1 MGLDFYKK
9 LLLKTPSDKRRKR
22 HTPLN
27 YPPELR
33 GPANNKYGGH
43 QAQSLRGFR
52 VNTYGPA
59 GPVKQY
65 TPEEIAEWEKNWLGQ
80 TSKPSPSATCSGG
93 EQQAGHATDSGR

>member
-1 MGLDFYKK
+1 MTMEFYRK

-22 HTPLN
+22 HSLLN
-27 YPPELR
+27 YSPELR

-52 VNTYGPA
+52 GCTFGPA

-65 TPEEIAEWEKNWLGQ
+65 TPEEIAEWEKNWREQ
-80 TSKPSPSATCSGG
+80 TSKPSPSATCTW
-93 EQQAGHATDSGR
+93 Q